1 MSTLRAAAGRVRAM
15 LGTARQGITRRQI
28 LITISLSYV
37 LTSLGTMAAFA
48 ADDEGH
54 TKTTGFGELIPM
66 PDLAGEGQKTLLES
80 FNPDQWAIPYELT
93 MPLDSHLVVMHFLV
107 SLIWMLNILV
117 AYGVIGISWW
127 LFSVTDVPELGDS
140 ISSLIGGSS
149 NTLLEWLF
157 PTSLALGGLVAYLDS
172 KGGSALNQLLWV
184 LISSVL
190 GLSFAMAPNMWVNG
204 VDNARTIGTDAV
216 MTATADGI
224 SVDNEYP
231 FEWPEMGESAS
242 KQDDLLRKSGD
253 AIWRSLVVTPWCLT
267 SFGST
272 EACERYGADMLD
284 LKTDEE
290 RSDYIK
296 DEIYDR
302 ESDDD
307 YSNGKDSPT
316 GQWTKGNQPQ
326 NRLPFAIM
334 ALVVTCIFALLL
346 LVLGFAAITAVVSG
360 LFLLAVGVYFAM
372 CWMIPGRPRQWGT
385 NWFEALVGTVI
396 MSIIVTMVFGT
407 TLVMLTVVFASTA
420 DKGWGPTLGLA
431 LVIAVVGFSFRRT
444 LTNILSV
451 GTAAGGRGMGLAG
464 YIALRG
470 LGRALGKMG
479 GSKGRSIPRPPASR
493 PGQMRQSAEDI
504 GPMTRASDTR
514 LSKRNQLGSGRK
526 MRQLTGPGPR
536 SQAPLAPSPD
546 GGPQPQLAAS
556 RVPEQLAPA
565 RRRRG
570 LPRPVHTVTN
580 ARPPATA
587 SGSKRAQPTP
597 TARTSAQ
604 RPARPA
610 RPTVSS
616 TATAPVLEGTVVDEQ
631 PQVIRHR
638 SANRMRSATGG
649 RRFRAPQPSRP
660 KTATPQPRRPQKA
673 AAPKAAPQPRVR
685 QTRRKARTTQ

>member
-1 MSTLRAAAGRVRAM
+1 MSKLPAAGGRIRAM
-15 LGTARQGITRRQI
+15 LGTARNGITRRQI
-28 LITISLSYV
+28 IITISLSYI
-37 LTSLGTMAAFA
+37 LTSIGTMAAFA

-80 FNPDQWAIPYELT
+80 FNPDRWAIPYDLT

-127 LFSVTDVPELGDS
+127 LFSVTDVPELYDS
-140 ISSLIGGSS
+140 ISDLIGGSS
-149 NTLLEWLF
+149 STLLEWLF

-184 LISSVL
+184 VISSVL

-216 MTATADGI
+216 MSATADSI
-224 SVDNEYP
+224 TVDNKYP
-231 FEWPEMGESAS
+231 FEWPEMGESAN
-242 KQDDLLRKSGD
+242 KQDELLRKSGD

-284 LKTDEE
+284 LKTDDE

-296 DEIYDR
+296 DEIYNR

-307 YSNGKDSPT
+307 YSHGKDSPT
-316 GQWTKGNQPQ
+316 GQWVKGNQPQ

-334 ALVVTCIFALLL
+334 ALVVTVIFALLL
-346 LVLGFAAITAVVSG
+346 IVLGFAAITAVVSG
-360 LFLLAVGVYFAM
+360 LFLLAVGVYFAL

-396 MSIIVTMVFGT
+396 VSVIVTMVFGA
-407 TLVMLTVVFASTA
+407 TLVLLTAVFAATS
-420 DKGWGPTLGLA
+420 DRGWGPTLGLA
-431 LVIAVVGFSFRRT
+431 LVVAVVGFSFRRT

-464 YIALRG
+464 YLALRG

-479 GSKGRSIPRPPASR
+479 GRGGGGGRAVRAATPRPGQARPPAEEMPISR
-493 PGQMRQSAEDI
+493 M
-504 GPMTRASDTR
+504 SDTR
-514 LSKRNQLGSGRK
+514 LSKRSQLGSGRK
-526 MRQLTGPGPR
+526 MRQLGGPGPR
-536 SQAPLAPSPD
+536 SQAPLPPSPD
-546 GGPQPQLAAS
+546 GGPQPQLAAA
-556 RVPEQLAPA
+556 RMPEQLAPA
-565 RRRRG
+565 RRRPG
-570 LPRPVHTVTN
+570 LPRPVHKVTN
-580 ARPPATA
+580 ARPAARPVAA
-587 SGSKRAQPTP
+587 SRAARQQPTTGSAP
-597 TARTSAQ
+597 APRTART
-604 RPARPA
+604 ARPPA
-610 RPTVSS
+610 SS
-616 TATAPVLEGTVVDEQ
+616 TAITPALEGTVVEEQ

-649 RRFRAPQPSRP
+649 RRFRAPQPRR
-660 KTATPQPRRPQKA
+660 APQPTAPQ
-673 AAPKAAPQPRVR
+673 PKAPQPRAR
-685 QTRRKARTTQ
+685 QTRRKARTRT